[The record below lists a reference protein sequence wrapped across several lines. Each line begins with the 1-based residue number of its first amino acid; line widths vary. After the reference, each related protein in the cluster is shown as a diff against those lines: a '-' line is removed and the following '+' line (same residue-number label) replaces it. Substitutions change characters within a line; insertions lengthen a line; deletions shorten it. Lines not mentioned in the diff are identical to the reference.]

1 MLSVSIKSVIMKKI
15 LIALCLYGV
24 VLLFH
29 SCSSSKKVVEAP
41 RITLIDNNAHQ
52 SDLTVHYKI
61 MKKGLRDTFNNAVSG
76 MLNTTFK
83 IPDYDVNVK
92 LSKPKEAQIEI
103 EEKSIVIVLPLQIF
117 VEKKTFLVDLKAQG
131 VIELTFTS
139 DLNISPEWIMTTKT
153 KLSFHRWIEKPK
165 LSVGAISIPIEAIS
179 DEIIA
184 RTKNDL
190 VREIDNSIRE
200 NINMQQKMKET
211 VAVFRKPMQMDTSVG
226 GYLWLD
232 PVKVELSPLKNNRQ
246 HASGK
251 AYFRF
256 LSRYST
262 EKNAFTGTQKN
273 LPPLSWTNTM
283 PDTSKLKLITD
294 FRMSDITSVV
304 SKNFSGKKL
313 ETGNYSITLS
323 NISITSDYENITVT
337 TDVSGSANGTIIIKG
352 KPTYDKASNTFYTQQ
367 VDIKFKTKNVV
378 KKAAS
383 WIAEGY
389 IRKELE
395 KMLRISMD
403 EQLSSVQQTLD
414 QSLKDINT
422 VNGYNLKIKLTAFT
436 ADAFQ
441 LKPGAIEA
449 VISAKFLMDLAIQDF
464 RSLR

>member
-1 MLSVSIKSVIMKKI
+1 MKNISIT
-15 LIALCLYGV
+15 LCLYV
-24 VLLFH
+24 TLLLFYA
-29 SCSSSKKVVEAP
+29 CSPAKKVTEAP
-41 RITLIDNNAHQ
+41 RISLIDNNAHQ

-61 MKKGLRDTFNNAVSG
+61 MKKGLRDTFNSAVSG
-76 MLNTTFK
+76 MLNTTFR

-103 EEKSIVIVLPLQIF
+103 EEKSIVIVLPLQIL
-117 VEKKTFLVDLKAQG
+117 VEKKTFLADLKAQG

-139 DLNISPEWIMTTKT
+139 DLNISPEWVMTTKT

-165 LSVGAISIPIEAIS
+165 LSVGAISIPIEMVS

-184 RTKNDL
+184 RTKNDI
-190 VREIDNSIRE
+190 VKEIDNAIRE

-232 PVKVELSPLKNNRQ
+232 PVKVELSPLKNSHQ
-246 HASGK
+246 FASGK

-256 LSRYST
+256 LSRYSYD
-262 EKNAFTGTQKN
+262 KSAYKGTQKN
-273 LPPLSWTNTM
+273 LPPLAWTSTM

-294 FRMSDITSVV
+294 FKMSDITSVI

-313 ETGNYSITLS
+313 ESGNYNITLS
-323 NISITSDYENITVT
+323 NISITCDYEYITVT
-337 TDVSGSANGTIIIKG
+337 TDVSGSANGTIIISG
-352 KPTYDKASNTFYTQQ
+352 KPAYVKASNTFYTQG

-395 KMLRISMD
+395 KMLRISLD
-403 EQLSSVQQTLD
+403 EQLSFVQQTLN
-414 QSLKDINT
+414 QSLKEINAA
-422 VNGYNLKIKLTAFT
+422 NGYNLKVNLTAFT